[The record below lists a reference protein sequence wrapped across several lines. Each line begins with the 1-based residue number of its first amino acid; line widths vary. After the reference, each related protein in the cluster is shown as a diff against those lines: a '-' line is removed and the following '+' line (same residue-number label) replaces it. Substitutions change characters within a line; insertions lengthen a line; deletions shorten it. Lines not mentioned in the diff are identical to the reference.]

1 MMKKILLLLLGFSLI
16 TYCSIFNISALDTT
30 LNYEQKHF
38 IDLCFTDRFIIY
50 EGNTEITNQFIKN
63 NQSLYDNKDYEKLHK
78 IVTTDG

>member
-50 EGNTEITNQFIKN
+50 EGNKSYFIYRLS
-63 NQSLYDNKDYEKLHK
+63 QPK
-78 IVTTDG
+78 IRT

>member
-38 IDLCFTDRFIIY
+38 IDLCFTNRFIIY
-50 EGNTEITNQFIKN
+50 K
-63 NQSLYDNKDYEKLHK
+63 K
-78 IVTTDG
+78 